1 MAWQGGV
8 MTRDRSWRAG
18 ASRKERIEQ
27 AWIAEARRAG
37 GAARFARTR
46 ARRTVSG
53 PAIVYALCIGLL
65 VGWSAPDWIA
75 RVREARG
82 PVFEAAAPADL
93 LSARFSLCHSGGG
106 VNCVVDGDTFWF
118 AGRKYRIADI
128 DTPETHPPR
137 CAEEARLGRAATDRL
152 QTWLNAGPFSL
163 QRIERDSDRYGRK
176 LRIVTRGGDSVA
188 TTLVSTGL
196 ARRWEGY
203 RRPWC

>member
-128 DTPETHPPR
+128 DTPETHGPR
-137 CAEEARLGRAATDRL
+137 CAAEGALGAQATTRL
-152 QTWLNAGPFSL
+152 QGLMNAGPFTL
-163 QRIERDSDRYGRK
+163 EPADRDEDRYGRT
-176 LRIVTRGGDSVA
+176 LRIVTRERRSIGA
-188 TTLVSTGL
+188 MLVDEGL
-196 ARRWEGY
+196 ARRWDGG
-203 RRPWC
+203 RHPWC

>member
-128 DTPETHPPR
+128 DTPETHGPR
-137 CAEEARLGRAATDRL
+137 CAAEGALGAQATTRL
-152 QTWLNAGPFSL
+152 QGLMNAGPFTL
-163 QRIERDSDRYGRK
+163 EPADRDEDRYGRT
-176 LRIVTRGGDSVA
+176 LRIVTREGRSIGA
-188 TTLVSTGL
+188 MLVDEGL
-196 ARRWEGY
+196 ARRWDGG
-203 RRPWC
+203 RHPWC

>member
-37 GAARFARTR
+37 AGARFARPR
-46 ARRTVSG
+46 ARRTVTG
-53 PAIVYALCIGLL
+53 PAIVYALCIGLM

-93 LSARFSLCHSGGG
+93 LSASFSLCHSGGG

-128 DTPETHPPR
+128 DTPETHGPR
-137 CAEEARLGRAATDRL
+137 CAAEGALGAQATTRL
-152 QTWLNAGPFSL
+152 QGLMNAGPFTL
-163 QRIERDSDRYGRK
+163 EPADRDQDRYGRA
-176 LRIVTRGGDSVA
+176 LRIVTREGRSIGAMLMDE
-188 TTLVSTGL
+188 GL
-196 ARRWEGY
+196 ARRWDGG
-203 RRPWC
+203 RHPWC

>member
-128 DTPETHPPR
+128 DTPETHGPR
-137 CAEEARLGRAATDRL
+137 CAAEGALGAQATTRL
-152 QTWLNAGPFSL
+152 QGLMNAGPFTL
-163 QRIERDSDRYGRK
+163 EPADRDQDRYGRT
-176 LRIVTRGGDSVA
+176 LRIVTREGRSIGA
-188 TTLVSTGL
+188 MLVDEGL
-196 ARRWEGY
+196 ARRWDGG
-203 RRPWC
+203 RHPWC